1 MYEFN
6 EWNVNFNI
14 LFVIQRRLK
23 LRKKKRRRRRKWLVK
38 KLIHIIVHCHW
49 SSDLSI
55 MEAKTNNTWQSI
67 ILQLRHIIR
76 TYLKIEY

>member
-23 LRKKKRRRRRKWLVK
+23 LRKKKK
-38 KLIHIIVHCHW
+38 KKKKMVSQKINTYN
-49 SSDLSI
+49 SALSL
-55 MEAKTNNTWQSI
+55 EQ
-67 ILQLRHIIR
+67 
-76 TYLKIEY
+76 